1 MMYRTQ
7 PTASRRQGRHGFT
20 LIELLVVIAI
30 IATLVALLLPA
41 VQKVR
46 DAANRTTCQN
56 NLKQI
61 GLALH
66 GYHDVKKQFPGNTRD
81 ANVANS
87 ARMRWFVKILPYL
100 EQANISKRYDPTT
113 NWDSATNLPLT
124 SLPLAIQ
131 TCPSTPEPNRL
142 DGNPALTGSWATTAA
157 TVASGDYSGVYGLH
171 GTFLAA
177 NSLAISNPDGM
188 LTKVNGQ
195 KVAIADATD
204 GTSNTIFVFES
215 AGKPFVYN
223 QGGIRQ
229 GSSWQTLGVNGGG
242 WCRPASDLWI
252 IGSDQAGLV
261 VGGPYTINA
270 TNGFDHQ
277 GKYGLTIGTPALGTD
292 GSGQPF
298 SFHTGGAHALFAD
311 GSVHFLADDLPPAV
325 VGALSTRAGG
335 EVTPSY

>member
-1 MMYRTQ
+1 MKHRIQ
-7 PTASRRQGRHGFT
+7 PRRRGFT

-30 IATLVALLLPA
+30 VATLIALLLPA

-66 GYHDVKKQFPGNTRD
+66 GYHDTKRHFPGNTRPD
-81 ANVANS
+81 NAANS

-100 EQANISKRYDPTT
+100 EQGNISRRYDPTS
-113 NWDSATNLPLT
+113 NWDSASNLPLT

-142 DGNPALTGSWATTAA
+142 DGNPALTGNWATT
-157 TVASGDYSGVYGLH
+157 VASVACGDYSGVYGVH

-177 NSLAISNPDGM
+177 NNLPVSNPDGM

-204 GTSNTIFVFES
+204 GTSNTIFIIES

-223 QGGIRQ
+223 QGGVRQ
-229 GSSWQTLGVNGGG
+229 GSSWQTLGANGGG
-242 WCRPASDLWI
+242 WSRPGSDLWI
-252 IGSDQAGLV
+252 IGSDQTGVV
-261 VGGPYTINA
+261 VGGPVTINA

-277 GKYGLTIGTPALGTD
+277 GKYPLTTGTPALGAD

-298 SFHTGGAHALFAD
+298 SFHSGGAHALFAD
-311 GSVHFLADDLPPAV
+311 GAVRFLADDLAPGV

-335 EVTPSY
+335 EITPSY